1 MTDVFEIDIIELSK
15 AKRQLKKG
23 TFEEPK
29 DIKDW
34 VTFLINPKEL
44 EESEMKE
51 NIVIIGAGPAGLTAA
66 YQLLK
71 ENKDKYKV
79 VIIEADNQVGGISK
93 SINVNGM
100 RVDTGIHRFF
110 TKDDR
115 IENIWKEL
123 LPIQGENSYD
133 DIILENNKKTLQKE
147 GPDPEKEEKV
157 MLIRDRVTRI
167 YYDRKFFDYPISM
180 KMETFKNLGFIKLIQ
195 SAFSYLKA
203 CIIKKEENSL
213 ENFYINR
220 FGKKLYSMFF
230 EKYTEKVW
238 GRKPSQISADWG
250 AQRAKGLSVKEVVK
264 DMFSKVFGTKEDKK
278 SETSLI
284 EQFWYPK
291 LGAGQMWNVMAE
303 KIEKLG
309 GKIIK
314 NTVVKAINVENYK
327 VISVD
332 CYNEEIGVSA
342 IPGDKF
348 ISSMPI
354 KDLVAGI
361 SGQSIPEEIKQI
373 AQGLPYREFMSVI
386 LLVDKIN
393 LKNKTKIKTVGNIIP
408 DSWIYIQE
416 PDVKMGRMQIFNNWS
431 PYIFKNKEDIK
442 DKVMISFEYFCNEND
457 TYWNMSDEE
466 FINFAIQE
474 AMKINLIDKETV
486 IEDSYRIKIPKAYP
500 AYFDTYYQI
509 DKLVDYLNLFD
520 NLYCIGRNGQHRY
533 NNMDHSMATGVEVAN
548 NIIKNIKSKENIW
561 NVNTEKEYHEI
572 KKY

>member
-1 MTDVFEIDIIELSK
+1 
-15 AKRQLKKG
+15 
-23 TFEEPK
+23 
-29 DIKDW
+29 
-34 VTFLINPKEL
+34 
-44 EESEMKE
+44 MKE

-71 ENKDKYKV
+71 ENSDKYNV

-100 RVDTGIHRFF
+100 KVDTGIHRFF

-123 LPIQGENSYD
+123 LPIQGKNSYD

-180 KMETFKNLGFIKLIQ
+180 KMETFKNLGFIKLTQ
-195 SAFSYLKA
+195 SAFSYLKV
-203 CIIKKEENSL
+203 CIIKKKENSL

-250 AQRAKGLSVKEVVK
+250 AQRAKGLSIKEVVK
-264 DMFSKVFGTKEDKK
+264 DMFAKFFGKKENKK

-327 VISVD
+327 VVSVD
-332 CYNEEIGVSA
+332 CYNDEIGVSA
-342 IPGDKF
+342 IQGDKF

-373 AQGLPYREFMSVI
+373 AEGLPYREFMSVI

-393 LKNKTKIKTVGNIIP
+393 LKNKTEIKTIGNIVP

-442 DKVMISFEYFCNEND
+442 DKVMLSFEYFCNEND
-457 TYWNMSDEE
+457 AYWNMSDEE

-572 KKY
+572 KNK